1 MKVKDTNLNSFLS
14 TDSVEFIIPT
24 YQRNYAWQREQCQQL
39 LDDLRRI
46 AQNDKEHFLGTIT
59 YITHQGEGGVREFV
73 VIDGQQQLTSVMLLL
88 KALQQNASKSRTDLH
103 QRLNRFLFNFEDE
116 GRLRLKPIKK
126 DREAFELV
134 MKGQS
139 ASVDGESR
147 VADNYKFFRSE
158 TKALE
163 NEQIAAILNAFS
175 RLQLAEVVL
184 DQKAGDDPQMVFER
198 INATGLHLTGLDL
211 IRNFLM
217 MELAPSEQERIFNE
231 FWRRLEDLF
240 IDDKDSEKAIGGEFL
255 PAYLRV
261 YYHAKAKDDD
271 KAVYNLFKQ
280 LRKERFEDAS
290 EWILRDMLKF
300 ARIYKVLKD
309 RYFAWE
315 FELAASQK
323 AALRDKLDNFNE
335 IKFGVALPLLM
346 RLTDDLQ
353 NGKLDALEFDKIL
366 NLLLSYFVRRS
377 VCGMNT
383 SGMTS
388 AIYPLYSRLGDE
400 VSAQGVAKYLGTRSS
415 AEGFPDDAVVQR
427 DFLQK
432 PFLKIAPFVLRQ
444 IERQSGTELG
454 ALSGRKLDYFYPKVA
469 GNLWREGRGES
480 EIQEIEW
487 RYVETIGN
495 LSLLEEGLNSTKAN
509 KSFKE
514 KVAVYDERAEFWT
527 NRFFTQCDKWGV
539 KEIRRRASELFERFK
554 EVEIFRDLDAEFRQR
569 RAALTLNECWTF
581 VKPAFVRMPD
591 GEQRRASSHTE
602 VVKEIFKWLM
612 QNYPREFKRA
622 LNSGFGFIYFDKVE
636 PKGGSVII
644 EFDEFVFQYTK
655 SAEGLRSCLKR
666 FVEKCELS
674 AEDFEI
680 THY

>member
-39 LDDLRRI
+39 LDDVRRI
-46 AQNDKEHFLGTIT
+46 AENDKEHFLGTIT

-73 VIDGQQQLTSVMLLL
+73 VIDGQQRLTSVMLLL

-134 MKGQS
+134 MKGES
-139 ASVDGESR
+139 ARVDGESR

-163 NEQIAAILNAFS
+163 NEQIVAILNAFS

-240 IDDKDSEKAIGGEFL
+240 IDDKDSEKAIGSEFL

-261 YYHAKAKDDD
+261 YYHVKVKDND
-271 KAVYNLFKQ
+271 KAVYHLFKQ
-280 LRKERFEDAS
+280 LRKERFEDGS

-309 RYFAWE
+309 RHFAWE

-323 AALRDKLDNFNE
+323 AALRDKLNNFNE

-346 RLTDDLQ
+346 RLMDDLQ

-377 VCGMNT
+377 VCGMN
-383 SGMTS
+383 SAMTS
-388 AIYPLYSRLGDE
+388 VIYALYSRLGDE

-415 AEGFPDDAVVQR
+415 AESFPDDAVVQR

-432 PFLKIAPFVLRQ
+432 SFLKIAPFVLSQ
-444 IERQSGTELG
+444 IERQSGTDLG

-469 GNLWREGRGES
+469 GNLWREGRSES

-495 LSLLEEGLNSTKAN
+495 LALLENGINLTKAN

-514 KVAVYDERAEFWT
+514 KVAAYDERAEFWT

-554 EVEIFRDLDAEFRQR
+554 EIEIFRDLDAEFRQR
-569 RAALTLNECWTF
+569 RATLTLNDSWTF
-581 VKPAFVRMPD
+581 VKPAFVKMPD
-591 GEQRRASSHTE
+591 GKQCRVSNYTE
-602 VVKEIFKWLM
+602 VVREVFRWVM
-612 QNYPREFKRA
+612 QNYPQEFKRA
-622 LNSGFGFIYFDKVE
+622 LNSGFNFIYFDKVV
-636 PKGGSVII
+636 PKHSFYTI
-644 EFDEFVFQYTK
+644 EFDDFVFHYNAA
-655 SAEGLRSCLKR
+655 AESLRGCLKR